1 MKIILRI
8 LAILLY
14 SSAVSL
20 AYSEYPKLTKSRL
33 SDRLQQPTVTAVFRD
48 SERTLWVGTQQG
60 LYRYDGATLSIF
72 NSAKINKRWI
82 PDSDIRDIAGDNY
95 GNIFVATTRGYVL
108 VWDRVLQTF
117 SPLEKFAITKQSRI
131 VRMFVSKNG
140 YVWVLTHAGLVLYD
154 SKSKKSVNWVE
165 KIDVLM
171 PVGTPQAMSGDK
183 YGNLWVAGNS
193 GIVKINTQDRTV
205 EIIDIYRLNLLK
217 NSSITVM
224 EANNEGNL
232 LIGTNSGQILLWN
245 TTSNGV
251 SATHIFEG
259 KGMVYVSAALQY
271 NDKIVIG
278 TDSGLYIFNE
288 QLSFIKEVHAED
300 GQTSSTDIYSLFRDD
315 AYIWVG
321 KVNGLDILSF
331 ASSALFNFGNNGIS
345 NHVLA
350 FTQGEGGRLWIGTY
364 SGLFYFDEES
374 QSHIKY
380 EHNFN
385 SSTTDQ
391 NDQRV
396 SALAS
401 QPNEIWIGL
410 FGDGVRK
417 LENSGRHF
425 QISPKTIL
433 THAAIT
439 KLLADPNNK
448 DVWVATFDQGL
459 FRVRSTTI
467 DSYLDNQRL
476 PEKSITSLF
485 NPSSDIFLAL
495 AENRVYQYNRQTDR
509 FIKLSFNFG
518 LGDIQ
523 PLIYSVAYTE
533 IGDIIFGTKDY
544 GLFFW
549 SRVSQIEDQTVL
561 NPASSEPLLSTATIY
576 GIEVDSIGNLWC
588 STQNGVIKVSPEGVL
603 LKRFTTADGLQGND
617 FTLGASFKSREGLI
631 YFGGTNGYNRFDP
644 DEIEIDDTPSP
655 MRLTAVDIP
664 TLEQRNLG
672 DIAHLS
678 NLQLSHKDRFLSLQF
693 SVLDFIDAERNQFR
707 YMLEN
712 FDNSWTQNGNSNTVS
727 FTNLPV
733 GDYVF
738 RAQGANSAGTWNR
751 DGIELNVTVL
761 PAPWFSWWAYT
772 LYGIAACALLWGV
785 HRIYRSYAIDRHS
798 AQLAQEMLEAENRAD
813 DNLQEQLELQD
824 ELVRSTYQHNLTTLD
839 LVSNF
844 VRLHSGNDPEDTQ
857 SAFANHIMKRI
868 SALHALENCLRYQ
881 AGSPV
886 ANLYQY
892 TELILPGLIDR
903 CPVSPE
909 TLITINEVSAVALP
923 AETASPVSIV
933 IYELLDNCFQHAF
946 ESSSPANYIHI
957 SLVPSSSRNQ
967 GKEYMELTVHDS
979 GIGMPD
985 TIDNLA
991 SEGRGLAIVKLISDK
1006 IGGELS
1012 IREGNGA
1019 TIRMIFP
1026 TSENA

>member
-1 MKIILRI
+1 
-8 LAILLY
+8 
-14 SSAVSL
+14 
-20 AYSEYPKLTKSRL
+20 
-33 SDRLQQPTVTAVFRD
+33 
-48 SERTLWVGTQQG
+48 
-60 LYRYDGATLSIF
+60 
-72 NSAKINKRWI
+72 
-82 PDSDIRDIAGDNY
+82 
-95 GNIFVATTRGYVL
+95 
-108 VWDRVLQTF
+108 
-117 SPLEKFAITKQSRI
+117 
-131 VRMFVSKNG
+131 
-140 YVWVLTHAGLVLYD
+140 
-154 SKSKKSVNWVE
+154 
-165 KIDVLM
+165 
-171 PVGTPQAMSGDK
+171 
-183 YGNLWVAGNS
+183 
-193 GIVKINTQDRTV
+193 
-205 EIIDIYRLNLLK
+205 
-217 NSSITVM
+217 
-224 EANNEGNL
+224 
-232 LIGTNSGQILLWN
+232 
-245 TTSNGV
+245 
-251 SATHIFEG
+251 
-259 KGMVYVSAALQY
+259 
-271 NDKIVIG
+271 
-278 TDSGLYIFNE
+278 
-288 QLSFIKEVHAED
+288 
-300 GQTSSTDIYSLFRDD
+300 
-315 AYIWVG
+315 
-321 KVNGLDILSF
+321 
-331 ASSALFNFGNNGIS
+331 
-345 NHVLA
+345 
-350 FTQGEGGRLWIGTY
+350 
-364 SGLFYFDEES
+364 
-374 QSHIKY
+374 
-380 EHNFN
+380 
-385 SSTTDQ
+385 
-391 NDQRV
+391 
-396 SALAS
+396 
-401 QPNEIWIGL
+401 
-410 FGDGVRK
+410 
-417 LENSGRHF
+417 
-425 QISPKTIL
+425 
-433 THAAIT
+433 
-439 KLLADPNNK
+439 
-448 DVWVATFDQGL
+448 
-459 FRVRSTTI
+459 
-467 DSYLDNQRL
+467 
-476 PEKSITSLF
+476 
-485 NPSSDIFLAL
+485 
-495 AENRVYQYNRQTDR
+495 
-509 FIKLSFNFG
+509 
-518 LGDIQ
+518 
-523 PLIYSVAYTE
+523 
-533 IGDIIFGTKDY
+533 
-544 GLFFW
+544 
-549 SRVSQIEDQTVL
+549 
-561 NPASSEPLLSTATIY
+561 
-576 GIEVDSIGNLWC
+576 
-588 STQNGVIKVSPEGVL
+588 
-603 LKRFTTADGLQGND
+603 
-617 FTLGASFKSREGLI
+617 LI